1 MDDSADGGD
10 DRPRRSALSDIAE
23 SVQMTTSSEQ
33 AIPMWQD
40 DAERRKRVRRTT
52 LVVTLVVLAFYFGF
66 IAMMLYRAT
75 R

>member
-1 MDDSADGGD
+1 M
-10 DRPRRSALSDIAE
+10 
-23 SVQMTTSSEQ
+23 TSSEQ
-33 AIPMWQD
+33 LGVHQD

-66 IAMMLYRAT
+66 MAMMLYRAT

>member
-1 MDDSADGGD
+1 M
-10 DRPRRSALSDIAE
+10 
-23 SVQMTTSSEQ
+23 QMTTSPEQ

-40 DAERRKRVRRTT
+40 DAQRRKRVRRTT
-52 LVVTLVVLAFYFGF
+52 LVVTLVVLVFYFGF

>member
-1 MDDSADGGD
+1 M
-10 DRPRRSALSDIAE
+10 
-23 SVQMTTSSEQ
+23 TSSEQ
-33 AIPMWQD
+33 PLTASKD
-40 DAERRKRVRRTT
+40 DAGRRKRVRRAT

>member
-1 MDDSADGGD
+1 M
-10 DRPRRSALSDIAE
+10 
-23 SVQMTTSSEQ
+23 TSSEQ
-33 AIPMWQD
+33 LILTHQAD
-40 DAERRKRVRRTT
+40 EGRRKRVRRTT

>member
-1 MDDSADGGD
+1 M
-10 DRPRRSALSDIAE
+10 
-23 SVQMTTSSEQ
+23 TSSER
-33 AIPMWQD
+33 PLLRDQD
-40 DAERRKRVRRTT
+40 DAGRRKRVRRTT

>member
-1 MDDSADGGD
+1 M
-10 DRPRRSALSDIAE
+10 
-23 SVQMTTSSEQ
+23 QMTTSPEH
-33 AIPMWQD
+33 AMPMWQYD
-40 DAERRKRVRRTT
+40 PERRKRVRITT